1 MSIQVLQPK
10 FRVEETLDSLRE
22 VMEKKWT
29 GMGYKTVEMETA
41 WKEYTGFPH
50 AHFVNS
56 GTSALHLALSV
67 FKEQYGWDNNT
78 EILSTPLTFVSTNH
92 VILYENMKPVFVDVD
107 DTLCMNPKLIESKL
121 TTNTKALIYVGLG
134 GNTGNYLEVKKLCEK
149 YNLKLILDAA
159 HMAGTQVREMSPEG
173 SGFSSWHTGKFADAS
188 CWSFQAVKNL
198 PTADSGM
205 VCFRDA
211 SNDSL
216 ARKLS
221 WMGIDKDT
229 FSRTLPDGSYKW
241 KYDVPYL
248 GYKYNGNSVMAA
260 MALVSLK
267 YLDRDNQTRNEI
279 ANYYDKQ
286 FENSNVEK
294 INIPWQCHKNSRHLY
309 QILVP
314 KDRRDFIIDDMYDNG
329 YFPGVHY
336 ITNTKYKMY
345 KNQDRF
351 TKKASEYSDRLIS
364 MPIHLNMS
372 IEDAGNAAAIVRR
385 FV

>member
-10 FRVEETLDSLRE
+10 FRIEETLDSIKE

-29 GMGYKTVEMETA
+29 GMGYKTVEFEEA
-41 WKEYTGFPH
+41 WKQYGGFDN

-56 GTSALHLALSV
+56 GTSALHLSLAV
-67 FKEQYGWDNNT
+67 WKEKYDWDSNCEVIT
-78 EILSTPLTFVSTNH
+78 TPLTFVSTNH
-92 VILYENMKPVFVDVD
+92 VILYENLKPVFVDVD
-107 DTLCMNPKLIESKL
+107 DTLCMDPTKIANKITPQ
-121 TTNTKALIYVGLG
+121 TKALIYVGMG
-134 GNTGNYLEVKKLCEK
+134 GNTGNYLEVKKICEQA
-149 YNLKLILDAA
+149 NIKLILDGA
-159 HMAGTQVREMSPEG
+159 HMAGTKVREMAPDG
-173 SGFSSWHTGKFADAS
+173 SGYAEWHAGRYADSA
-188 CWSFQAVKNL
+188 CFSFQAVKNL

-205 VCFRDA
+205 VCFRSKSDDA
-211 SNDSL
+211 L

-260 MALVSLK
+260 IGLVSLK
-267 YLDRDNQTRNEI
+267 YLDMDNQFRNEI
-279 ANYYDKQ
+279 ATYYDKQ
-286 FENSNVEK
+286 IDKSSAEK
-294 INIPWQCHKNSRHLY
+294 INIPWQCKYNSRHLY

-314 KDRRDFIIDDMYDNG
+314 REKRDFIIDDMYDNG

-345 KNQDRF
+345 SKFERF
-351 TKKASEYSDRLIS
+351 TKTATDYSDRLITL
-364 MPIHLNMS
+364 PIHLNMN
-372 IEDAGNAAAIVRR
+372 IEDAGNAAEVVRR